1 MKFKKGKKYR
11 IMKLD
16 GDTRESRHMYD
27 ATYSHMTRYKVIF
40 DKGGYEVNEFK
51 ATYKITWKVEE
62 L

>member
-1 MKFKKGKKYR
+1 
-11 IMKLD
+11 MKLD
-16 GDTRESRHMYD
+16 GDTKESRHMYD

>member
-11 IMKLD
+11 IIKLD
-16 GDTRESRHMYD
+16 EDARENGSKYD

-40 DKGGYEVNEFK
+40 DKVGYEVNEFK